1 MDINKFFQSKTFK
14 IILWAIAELIIVLI
28 VFKIGT
34 VVGFRMA
41 NFSYKWGE
49 NYHRNFGGPPGGFFG
64 NLIDGN
70 FIKPNGV
77 FGQIIKIDGQTL
89 VIKDQENVEKAITV
103 NDNTIIERF
112 RERLKPT
119 DLKVDDNIVVIG
131 EPNNNGQIEA
141 KFVRVIPP
149 SPAIPPPL
157 R

>member
-1 MDINKFFQSKTFK
+1 MEINKFFQSKTFK
-14 IILWAIAELIIVLI
+14 IILWAIAELIIILI

-49 NYHRNFGGPPGGFFG
+49 NYHRNFGGPRGGFFG
-64 NLIDGN
+64 DFIDGN

-89 VIKDQENVEKAITV
+89 IIKDQENVEKAVIV

-112 RERLKPT
+112 RERIKPP

-141 KFVRVIPP
+141 KFIRIMPP
-149 SPAIPPPL
+149 LPTPPPL